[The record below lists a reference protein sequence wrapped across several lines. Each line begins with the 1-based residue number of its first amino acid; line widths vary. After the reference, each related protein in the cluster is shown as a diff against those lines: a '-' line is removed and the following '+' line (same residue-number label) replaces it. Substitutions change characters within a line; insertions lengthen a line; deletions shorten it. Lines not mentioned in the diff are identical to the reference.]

1 MLIMFVDKIDKFIV
15 ELKKIINYFYNKNKK
30 FI

>member
-1 MLIMFVDKIDKFIV
+1 MKFFFDNFFL
-15 ELKKIINYFYNKNKK
+15 ENFFKKKIINYFYNKNKK